1 MKPMPKGELDVIPA
15 FSVKDGEVVIVRD
28 NKYERLE
35 DEDGKPLD
43 PVLFA
48 EQVLKQYPRIL
59 VVDINGIESNRPQLE
74 LIQAIAE
81 LGEVWVDTGIRF
93 AESAIDILVAGA
105 SGVILGTKSI
115 AGVDQL
121 AAAIELSDSVF
132 FGIDYKGAVIGDDEQ
147 LRHMSPKSL
156 MDIASNMKFPKLFF
170 TDLARGS
177 GEKKLETA
185 IIRELAAG
193 PIPLYVGGGVS
204 ESDLEELGRLG
215 VAGALISVSSIVTEA
230 K

>member
-1 MKPMPKGELDVIPA
+1 MKPRPKGELDVVPA
-15 FSVKDGEVVIVRD
+15 FSVFDGEVVIVRD
-28 NKYERLE
+28 NKYDRLE

-59 VVDINGIESNRPQLE
+59 VVDINGIGSNRPQLE

-81 LGEVWVDTGIRF
+81 LGEVWVDAGIRF
-93 AESAIDILVAGA
+93 AESAIDVLVAGA
-105 SGVILGTKSI
+105 SGVILGTKSV

-132 FGIDYKGAVIGDDEQ
+132 FGIDYNGAVIGDDEQ

-170 TDLARGS
+170 TDLARS
-177 GEKKLETA
+177 SREKPFEAA

-193 PIPLYVGGGVS
+193 PIPLYVGGGVQ

-215 VAGALISVSSIVTEA
+215 AAGALLSVASIVTEA